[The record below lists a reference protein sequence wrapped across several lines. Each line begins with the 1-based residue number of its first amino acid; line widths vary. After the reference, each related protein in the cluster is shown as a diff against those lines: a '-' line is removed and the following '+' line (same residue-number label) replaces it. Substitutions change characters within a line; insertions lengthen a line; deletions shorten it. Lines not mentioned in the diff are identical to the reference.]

1 MTKKGRQK
9 DQDRLAATP
18 TALSA
23 KKARIV
29 TRPDMEEALKL
40 WVGHIEQRHETV
52 TGPMLVEKRA
62 QFEDKLN
69 VPVNERLRSGGWV
82 QKFLRT

>member
-1 MTKKGRQK
+1 MKGHQK
-9 DQDRLAATP
+9 DQERLAATP

-40 WVGHIEQRHETV
+40 WVKHMERRCETI

-69 VPVNERLRSGGWV
+69 IPENERLQSGG
-82 QKFLRT
+82 